1 MFLLQVCIAGDYKSV
16 KVYWMAGKSED
27 DSQLDE
33 LLHMISGPL
42 RHELSVLRIM
52 GEVPR
57 IQFIK
62 GKC

>member
-1 MFLLQVCIAGDYKSV
+1 LFLLQVCIAGDYKSV

-52 GEVPR
+52 GEVPK

>member
-27 DSQLDE
+27 DSQLDK
-33 LLHMISGPL
+33 LLHMLSGPL

>member
-1 MFLLQVCIAGDYKSV
+1 LFLLQVCIAGDYKSV
-16 KVYWMAGKSED
+16 KVYWLAGKSED
-27 DSQLDE
+27 DSKLDE
-33 LLHMISGPL
+33 LLHMLSGPL

>member
-33 LLHMISGPL
+33 LLHTLSGPL

>member
-1 MFLLQVCIAGDYKSV
+1 
-16 KVYWMAGKSED
+16 MAGKSED

-33 LLHMISGPL
+33 LLQMISGPL
-42 RHELSVLRIM
+42 RHELSTLRIM
-52 GEVPR
+52 GEVPK